1 MLPTQSQASA
11 LVLATTGHPPAGS
24 TCDRLVKLCSRF
36 YKLLAAL
43 AADQLAAS
51 RHRAP
56 GSRAAPAPLPAAFVD
71 LVAGVNSALTP
82 AVYVFI
88 QQAQLEAMDAALEGK
103 EIARGSAKVAKRAR
117 RESHLVPGL
126 IFQVEDYEKQLVR
139 LSKTGAWVGW
149 SGG

>member
-43 AADQLAAS
+43 
-51 RHRAP
+51 
-56 GSRAAPAPLPAAFVD
+56 
-71 LVAGVNSALTP
+71 
-82 AVYVFI
+82 
-88 QQAQLEAMDAALEGK
+88 EGK
-103 EIARGSAKVAKRAR
+103 ENARGSAKVAKRAR